1 VEVLDMTDTT
11 FATAVYARGRAGLDG
26 SRNAAEIWWV

>member
-11 FATAVYARGRAGLDG
+11 FATAIYARDVRGWMDFEMLLKFD
-26 SRNAAEIWWV
+26 E